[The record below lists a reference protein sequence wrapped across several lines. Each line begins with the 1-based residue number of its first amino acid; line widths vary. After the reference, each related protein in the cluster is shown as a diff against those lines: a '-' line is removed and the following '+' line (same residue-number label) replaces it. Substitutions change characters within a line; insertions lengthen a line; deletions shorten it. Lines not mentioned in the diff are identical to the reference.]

1 MTTVFGPITVERM
14 AYRTPGAANL
24 YPADAE
30 WNTPAGLHSPVCPR
44 LAVIEAMRGSFDQAG
59 RGCGGRPVWRWANGS
74 SSSDGRARRWTWRVS
89 TPRTGRDP
97 TGPGTLLVITADAK
111 GVTMLPDALRQATAK
126 AAAADTA
133 AAARFDPPQ
142 RGNRMRMAEIACVYD
157 IDPHP
162 RTPSDVL
169 PRRDPDPNLGCRRRA
184 PRPKARGKWL
194 TGSIADPA
202 ASVIAAAFDEADRR
216 DADHERTWVALVDG
230 NAHQLDVI
238 RAEAAKRGVEVPVVI
253 DFVHV
258 SEYIWDAAR
267 VFFRGRPAGEA
278 EAWVRD
284 RLAAILAGAAV
295 EVAAGI
301 RRRATRAGLSGNDR
315 TTIDTTARY
324 LADKPAY
331 LRYDQALA
339 NGWPIATG
347 VIEGACRHLVGDR
360 LGITGARWGLTG
372 AEAILLLRAVV
383 SNGDFDEYWAYHLR
397 QEHQRNHLTK
407 YRQSQSEWA
416 LAG

>member
-1 MTTVFGPITVERM
+1 M
-14 AYRTPGAANL
+14 
-24 YPADAE
+24 
-30 WNTPAGLHSPVCPR
+30 
-44 LAVIEAMRGSFDQAG
+44 
-59 RGCGGRPVWRWANGS
+59 
-74 SSSDGRARRWTWRVS
+74 
-89 TPRTGRDP
+89 
-97 TGPGTLLVITADAK
+97 
-111 GVTMLPDALRQATAK
+111 
-126 AAAADTA
+126 
-133 AAARFDPPQ
+133 
-142 RGNRMRMAEIACVYD
+142 
-157 IDPHP
+157 
-162 RTPSDVL
+162 
-169 PRRDPDPNLGCRRRA
+169 
-184 PRPKARGKWL
+184 
-194 TGSIADPA
+194 
-202 ASVIAAAFDEADRR
+202 
-216 DADHERTWVALVDG
+216 
-230 NAHQLDVI
+230 
-238 RAEAAKRGVEVPVVI
+238 
-253 DFVHV
+253 HV

-267 VFFRGRPAGEA
+267 VFFRGRPAEEA

-284 RLAAILAGAAV
+284 RLATILAGAAV

-324 LADKPAY
+324 LAGKPAY

-347 VIEGACRHLVGDR
+347 VIEGACRHLIGDR

-397 QEHQRNHLTK
+397 QEHQRNHLSK